1 MPSKL
6 QSPIASWRRAGLC
19 ALFFAAFYSLAPA
32 APARA
37 DEEPP
42 QVDLGA
48 PFVLAQG
55 ESMRVGPDGLSMTLR
70 TISEESGC
78 MAPDDCAIMVFAGTI
93 YLREGEKRL
102 LMQLDASFQP
112 EKPADFE
119 FEAYK
124 VLVTA
129 VHRVKGKVQ
138 VSFRVEQE
146 PEAAEGPPGGR

>member
-1 MPSKL
+1 MASKIGGR
-6 QSPIASWRRAGLC
+6 IARRGALLC
-19 ALFFAAFYSLAPA
+19 ALFFGLFYSSAQVSA
-32 APARA
+32 VGAQ
-37 DEEPP
+37 EEAP

-70 TISEESGC
+70 TIAEESGC
-78 MAPDDCAIMVFAGTI
+78 MAPDDCAIMLFAGTI

-102 LMQLDASFQP
+102 LMELNASFQP

-119 FEAYK
+119 FESYK

-129 VHRVKGKVQ
+129 VHRVQGKLQ
-138 VSFRVEQE
+138 ASFRVESK
-146 PEAAEGPPGGR
+146 PAPAEDPPGDG